1 MLFLRERHR
10 NNQMMDILRENLE
23 QMATERKQA
32 AEQAAEER
40 KQAAE
45 QAAEERK
52 AFLDAINKLA
62 DSIGQSRSPE
72 E

>member
-10 NNQMMDILRENLE
+10 NNQIMDILRETLE
-23 QMATERKQA
+23 QVAT
-32 AEQAAEER
+32 ER

-62 DSIGQSRSPE
+62 DSIGQSRSPAE
-72 E
+72 